1 MGTLDKLETTMAGWF
16 KGAPKLSDSSKETLV
31 KIFPWL
37 ALIGGILQ
45 LLSALALFNWARV
58 ANDYVDY
65 ANSLSRAFGGE
76 EVVSSRWDVWVWVGL
91 AVLAVDAVILL
102 LAYPKLKKR
111 EKGGWDLLFLSGLLM
126 VAYAVVS
133 VFMEYRGG
141 VFGLVWNLIVSAVI
155 FYLLFAV
162 RDKYKSVT
170 HTPAA

>member
-1 MGTLDKLETTMAGWF
+1 MGTLSKLENTMAGWF
-16 KGAPKLSDSSKETLV
+16 KGAPKMSDGSKETLV
-31 KIFPWL
+31 KVFPWL

-45 LLSALALFNWARV
+45 ALSALTLFNWARV

-65 ANSLSRAFGGE
+65 ANSLSRAFGGD
-76 EVVSSRWDVWVWVGL
+76 EVVASRWDVWVWVGL
-91 AVLAVDAVILL
+91 AVLAIDAVILL
-102 LAYPKLKKR
+102 LAFPKLNKR

-141 VFGLVWNLIVSAVI
+141 AFGLVWNLIVSAVV

-162 RDKYKSVT
+162 RDKYKGA
-170 HTPAA
+170 HTPAAS